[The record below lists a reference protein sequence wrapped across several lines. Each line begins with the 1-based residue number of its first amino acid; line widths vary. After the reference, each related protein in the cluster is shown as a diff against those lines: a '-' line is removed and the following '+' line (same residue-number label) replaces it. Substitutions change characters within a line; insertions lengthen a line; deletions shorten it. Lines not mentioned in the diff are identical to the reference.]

1 MSNRYTIQFSTHLEN
16 LPLVREFLESQLGS
30 HVSDE
35 LWVNRV
41 TLAME
46 EAITN
51 SILHAHKNQGNAEIR
66 IEIVFVDKKVEIYL
80 YDPAPP
86 FDYSQYKASGHLL
99 RTDTNRPGGLGITL
113 IQKIMDKVEIDR
125 REDKSVYYF
134 QKYLPH
140 L

>member
-1 MSNRYTIQFSTHLEN
+1 MSNCHSIQFSTHIEN
-16 LPLVREFLESQLGS
+16 LPLVREFLESHLKS

-41 TLAME
+41 TLAIE
-46 EAITN
+46 EAVTN

-66 IEIVFVDKKVEIYL
+66 IEIVFKDKEVEIYL

-113 IQKIMDKVEIDR
+113 IQKIMDKVKIDQR
-125 REDKSVYYF
+125 GDKSIYYF